1 MQTTAD
7 VMAEKSHTDCIM
19 DLMQFLVIAEQ
30 ENDMY
35 GFVTATQA
43 LESVQVMLGY
53 DLEKFTKL
61 KEIFTNV
68 E

>member
-7 VMAEKSHTDCIM
+7 VMAEKTHSDCIM
-19 DLMQFLVIAEQ
+19 DLMQFLVIAEH

-43 LESVQVMLGY
+43 LESVRVMLGY
-53 DLEKFTKL
+53 DLDKFTKL
-61 KEIFTNV
+61 KEVFSYD
-68 E
+68 